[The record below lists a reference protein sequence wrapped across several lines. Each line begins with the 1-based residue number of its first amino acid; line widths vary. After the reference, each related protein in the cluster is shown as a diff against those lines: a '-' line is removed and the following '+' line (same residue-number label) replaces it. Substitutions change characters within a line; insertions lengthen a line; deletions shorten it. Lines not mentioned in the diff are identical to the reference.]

1 MLKTMKGAIALG
13 TFIII
18 AAAFVLADAVVATP
32 TKAEKT
38 VHAIAIIDGNPAA
51 FTKSGKPRVKALE
64 SVLGF
69 DISAAD
75 RDAAWKVYQEPSA
88 PVTVNAP
95 VEIRYVDRPDDAAVK
110 ELAALKDDYSRLQA
124 QYGDAAMARDS
135 SQRRVRDLSAQLAK
149 AQSDASAMAF
159 RADALA
165 EEVRA
170 ARGGIAPCVSE
181 RERLSLRIAETWAS
195 GWREDASNL
204 VSCLRAR

>member
-1 MLKTMKGAIALG
+1 MLKTMKAAIALG
-13 TFIII
+13 TFVII
-18 AAAFVLADAVVATP
+18 AAAFVLADAVVAAP

-69 DISAAD
+69 GISAAD
-75 RDAAWKVYQEPSA
+75 RDAAWKVYREPPA
-88 PVTVNAP
+88 PLTVNAP
-95 VEIRYVDRPDDAAVK
+95 VEIRYVDRPVPDEATAK
-110 ELAALKDDYSRLQA
+110 ELAALKDDYSRLEIHL
-124 QYGDAAMARDS
+124 GDVHAES
-135 SQRRVRDLSAQLAK
+135 LAK
-149 AQSDASAMAF
+149 GRLLATANS
-159 RADALA
+159 RADEAEAEADRLA

-170 ARGGIAPCVSE
+170 ARSGIAPCVSE

-195 GWREDASNL
+195 GWREDASKL